1 MVWSCFLYGQVKTNY
16 QIITEQSEV
25 ILDSLMKS
33 LPDSAKNIELGMNNL
48 YPERRSFMINT
59 IGRIA
64 GKYNKTVSLESGN
77 LKIDFQQMEIR
88 PVYNEESLKLLGLNK
103 KIRREL
109 GLSLSGYVKD
119 LGSGTIKS
127 IFDSEKKF
135 EDIISSS
142 DISNLEKSPYTF
154 TRGSFENKL
163 KWTKYIEPG
172 IVVASVSVLIYLFY
186 SMRY

>member
-1 MVWSCFLYGQVKTNY
+1 
-16 QIITEQSEV
+16 
-25 ILDSLMKS
+25 
-33 LPDSAKNIELGMNNL
+33 
-48 YPERRSFMINT
+48 
-59 IGRIA
+59 
-64 GKYNKTVSLESGN
+64 
-77 LKIDFQQMEIR
+77 MEIR